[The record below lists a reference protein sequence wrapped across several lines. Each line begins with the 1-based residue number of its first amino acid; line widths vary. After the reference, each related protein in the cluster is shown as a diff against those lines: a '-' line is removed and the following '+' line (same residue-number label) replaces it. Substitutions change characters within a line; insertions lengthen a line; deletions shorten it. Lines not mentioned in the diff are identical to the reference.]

1 LFTRLFFYHR
11 FLRKMIR
18 RAIMRVKLN
27 NRIYDTATA
36 HEVGRQTVSFFGD
49 PYGFEEIMFEKG
61 GKIKEYFL
69 LVNGGELSQYHEET
83 IIPLNLADAH
93 EWLARITGKAHADR
107 LIPMDVSSDAPA
119 ITPSKKIVTKSGT
132 AGRKKPRKQ

>member
-1 LFTRLFFYHR
+1 
-11 FLRKMIR
+11 
-18 RAIMRVKLN
+18 MRVKLN

-119 ITPSKKIVTKSGT
+119 NTPSKKIVTKSGT